1 MPNTE
6 KIITCVGA
14 SDEDI
19 AHLRLL
25 IRKAGSSLTHTW
37 RWGSEIGADLVVVDP
52 GDFAGQ
58 MARTRAQA
66 SGIRHAVICA
76 AGTDTYGVLAFERP
90 FRLADVVRVLN
101 EVTEAVVVSPA
112 IVPTRQEFYFE
123 EVDAVPEI
131 ADAATTPPPSSRGD
145 DVALGLD
152 ELIRGNPLVDPFA
165 NARPPIGT
173 DETVTI
179 DGGDGPTRRSEARLA
194 RDPQRPVDEE
204 APQRRYA
211 PAPKRISPEDL
222 ALRPLREYLVGDL
235 LGGPVRIV
243 LEGGA
248 PLVLDPKNQVFH
260 ADARLPALEVYCRE
274 PLRRSDWQ
282 ALTSTEIAQVRD
294 AQPAQPYHKLQ
305 WLDAFL
311 RSGGRLA
318 PHLDPGGT
326 YTLLRW
332 LDILRDYPRQARI
345 STTMMQPLRLHEI
358 VATSGAEMA
367 EVFDV
372 VNAYDAIGWLE
383 WKPRPRRHDD
393 ASGDSGLS
401 GLVQRLRK
409 PFTR

>member
-1 MPNTE
+1 MPNSE

-25 IRKAGSSLTHTW
+25 MRKAAPELTHAW
-37 RWGSEIGADLVVVDP
+37 RWGSEVGADLVVVDP

-76 AGTDTYGVLAFERP
+76 AGAETYGVLAFERP
-90 FRLADVVRVLN
+90 FRLANVVDVLN
-101 EVTEAVVVSPA
+101 EVTRPSVVAPT

-123 EVDAVPEI
+123 EVGATPELP
-131 ADAATTPPPSSRGD
+131 DAATTPAPPSRRD

-152 ELIRGNPLVDPFA
+152 EMIRGNPLVDPFA
-165 NARPPIGT
+165 NARPPIGA

-179 DGGDGPTRRSEARLA
+179 DAGDGPTRRSEARVE
-194 RDPQRPVDEE
+194 RDPLRPADEA
-204 APQRRYA
+204 APPRRYA

-222 ALRPLREYLVGDL
+222 ALRPLREYLAGDL
-235 LGGPVRIV
+235 LGGPARFA
-243 LEGGA
+243 LPGEA

-274 PLRRSDWQ
+274 PSRRSDWQ
-282 ALTSTEIAQVRD
+282 ALTSTEIAQLRD
-294 AQPAQPYHKLQ
+294 AQAAQPYHKLQ

-318 PHLDPGGT
+318 AHLDPGGT
-326 YTLLRW
+326 YTLQRW

-358 VATSGAEMA
+358 VAASGAEMA

-393 ASGDSGLS
+393 GPGDSGL
-401 GLVQRLRK
+401 GAFVQRLRK